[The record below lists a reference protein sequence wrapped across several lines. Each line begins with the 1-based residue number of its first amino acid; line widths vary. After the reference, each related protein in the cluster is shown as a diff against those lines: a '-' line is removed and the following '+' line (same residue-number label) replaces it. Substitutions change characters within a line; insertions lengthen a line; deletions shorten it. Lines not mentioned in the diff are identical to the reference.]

1 MSNNNNP
8 VHSFAIIRQFGS
20 PNEATTLDGHKVQ
33 RKEEIYIPD
42 WGKFVKCAPY
52 DDHFIY
58 EDPEAKKKIGRWVHM
73 CTCGSPAII
82 VGYNQYAQD
91 ASKYSGGLLVCKYFT
106 DTSLENGFGV
116 HQTGGRKWE

>member
-1 MSNNNNP
+1 MSDEIY
-8 VHSFAIIRQFGS
+8 SFGIIKQFGS

-33 RKEEIYIPD
+33 RLEEIYIPQ
-42 WGKFVKCAPY
+42 WGISVKCAPY

-58 EDPEAKKKIGRWVHM
+58 EDPESKTKIGRWVHM
-73 CTCGSPAII
+73 CTCGSPAIV

-91 ASKYSGGLLVCKYFT
+91 ASKYSGGLLVCKHFT
-106 DTSLENGFGV
+106 DTSIENGYGV